1 MAKHVI
7 ELCLYEAY
15 LKVRI
20 DIHSASGNYKL
31 VSLFSDMAQAQ
42 VCQSNQFFKESIVDT
57 GAMLRS
63 FSWPALLTRG
73 ISIRILQ

>member
-7 ELCLYEAY
+7 EICLYEAY

-42 VCQSNQFFKESIVDT
+42 VCQSNQFF
-57 GAMLRS
+57 
-63 FSWPALLTRG
+63 
-73 ISIRILQ
+73 